1 VILCNEEVIIYFGTT
16 TSHRIVK
23 VTMRQYAK
31 VASEVLQKVTVYIL
45 FKYKVKSLK
54 NKVILVNK

>member
-1 VILCNEEVIIYFGTT
+1 VTVSNEEVIIYFGTT

-31 VASEVLQKVTVYIL
+31 VVSEVLQKVTLNI
-45 FKYKVKSLK
+45 
-54 NKVILVNK
+54 I